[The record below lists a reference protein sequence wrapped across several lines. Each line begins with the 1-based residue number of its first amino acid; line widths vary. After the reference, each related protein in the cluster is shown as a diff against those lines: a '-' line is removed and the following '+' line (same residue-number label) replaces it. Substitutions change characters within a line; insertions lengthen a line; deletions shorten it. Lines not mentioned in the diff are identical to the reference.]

1 MTLDGDNID
10 YDLYMVRNLM
20 DRDRISPE
28 EALKKLSAVIG
39 QDNRQLILDRLQQQS
54 PTLIEYKGPM
64 ELSKLGGPRPWFHDY
79 NPANGYYWKRQR
91 LHLINIHGRL
101 PIEMEDLDRSSNR
114 VLSHLEDPN
123 YPGSFLVKGLVV
135 GYVQSGKTA
144 NFSALIAKAAD
155 AGYKIVI
162 VLSGLHNTLRQQTQR
177 RLEQDLG
184 REAGVGVDLPE
195 FGKQWVWVTGQKIG
209 DDFTADRAGID
220 PAILQGN
227 EQVIFVVKKNK
238 SRLDRLIDWME
249 GRVRAPVLII
259 DDEGDQ
265 ASINTG
271 GNRQLLEISDVDLDD
286 TEFDGY
292 TPDSDEISPSAINAA
307 VRRLTGLFEQCSYVA
322 YTATPFANAL
332 IDPNAIDVEA
342 GEDLFPRDFILVLP
356 PPVSSKYVGPEK
368 LFGRDSLPEDPDDIE
383 LGGLDQL
390 LIKIVPDYE
399 TYYVIPPVPSAQ
411 EAFEPSIPPSLDDA
425 LVDFILASAARLH
438 RVHRE
443 KKDVTCTMLIH
454 TDRHKAVQNDLAAR
468 IRQWLGEVSQD
479 WKYDV
484 EGTFR
489 QNLATRWDEQFIPVT
504 SSLDLNLVVQFEQLT
519 EYIDRLFRDGSLE
532 VLVLNST
539 TDDELGFDSV
549 PNQKAIVIGGNKLS
563 RGLTI
568 EDLLVSYYVRESLY
582 YDTLMQ
588 MGRWFGYRGEY
599 VDLTRLYSTRELV
612 HRFRDLATIEEELR
626 NHIAIYESRGL
637 KPTDIPIKIRK
648 HPIMQVTVPSK
659 MRDAHDVTFSYDGTL
674 LQTLHFSFDDTD
686 HLRHNLNITQNF
698 LRSLGEPNWDRKRP
712 HWLDVEPS
720 KVLNYLG
727 EYLIHPEDDRIHPS
741 SVREY
746 ISGQIEQGELVTW
759 RVLVCSPHIPNPVLG
774 YEDLG
779 VIGAPDIALIGRS
792 RLIVPSTS
800 CGVITDPRDEKHGLD
815 EDQIRRAKEV
825 VGRNN
830 RIKLTHAYRQQR
842 PSEEGLLLI
851 YPISKYSKPRNGSI
865 GHRPRRQPLFEDP
878 AEGVTVVG
886 YAISFPYSDSS
897 ATHEYVE
904 GRRYR
909 Y

>member
-1 MTLDGDNID
+1 MTSDGNKIGHDV
-10 YDLYMVRNLM
+10 YMVRNLM
-20 DRDRISPE
+20 DRDNIGPE
-28 EALKKLSAVIG
+28 EALQKLSAVIAK
-39 QDNRQLILDRLQQQS
+39 DDRQLILDRIKRQS
-54 PTLIEYKGPM
+54 PTLIELVGPM
-64 ELSKLGGPRPWFHDY
+64 ELSELGGPRSWFHDY

-91 LHLINIHGRL
+91 LHLINVHGRL
-101 PIEMEDLDRSSNR
+101 PLEIEDLDKSSNR

-123 YPGSFLVKGLVV
+123 YSDPFLIKGLVV

-155 AGYKIVI
+155 AGYKIII

-195 FGKQWVWVTGQKIG
+195 IGKQWVWVTGSKIE
-209 DDFTADRAGID
+209 DDFTADRAGVD

-238 SRLDRLIDWME
+238 SRLDRLINWME
-249 GRVRAPVLII
+249 GRVSAPVLII

-271 GNRQLLEISDVDLDD
+271 GNRQLLEISDVDLDV
-286 TEFDGY
+286 TEFDGSP
-292 TPDSDEISPSAINAA
+292 PDSDEISPSAINAA
-307 VRRLTGLFEQCSYVA
+307 VRRLIGQFEQCAYVA

-342 GEDLFPRDFILVLP
+342 GGDLFPRDFILVLP
-356 PPVSSKYVGPEK
+356 PPISSEYVGPEK
-368 LFGRDSLPEDPDDIE
+368 LFGRDRLPGDPDDAE
-383 LGGLDQL
+383 LDGFDQL

-399 TYYVIPPVPSAQ
+399 TCHVIPPTSNEQ
-411 EAFEPSIPPSLDDA
+411 EVFEPSIPPSLDDA
-425 LVDFILASAARLH
+425 LIDFILASAARLH
-438 RVHRE
+438 RE
-443 KKDVTCTMLIH
+443 EDDVTCTMLIH
-454 TDRHKAVQNDLAAR
+454 TDRHKAVQNSLAVKIHER
-468 IRQWLGEVSQD
+468 LSEISQD

-489 QNLATRWDEQFIPVT
+489 QSLATRWDREFTPVT
-504 SSLDLNLVVQFEQLT
+504 SSLDISLVVQFEQLT
-519 EYIDRLFRDGSLE
+519 EYIDRLFRDSSLA

-539 TDDELGFDSV
+539 TDDELDFDIM

-588 MGRWFGYRGEY
+588 MGRWFGYRGRY
-599 VDLTRLYSTRELV
+599 VDLTRLYSTHELV
-612 HRFRDLATIEEELR
+612 YRFRGLATIEEELR

-659 MRDAHDVTFSYDGTL
+659 MRDAHDIAFSYDGTL
-674 LQTLHFSFDDTD
+674 LQTLHFSFDDID
-686 HLRHNLNITQNF
+686 QLNYNLDATRNF
-698 LRSLGEPNWDRKRP
+698 LRSLGEPDWDHKRP
-712 HWLDVEPS
+712 HWLDVDPH
-720 KVLNYLG
+720 KVLHYIR
-727 EYLIHPEDDRIHPS
+727 EYRIHPEDDRIHPP

-746 ISGQIEQGELVTW
+746 ILDQMRQRELITW
-759 RVLVCSPHIPNPVLG
+759 RVLVCAAYVHDPVLG

-779 VIGAPDIALIGRS
+779 VLDEPDIALIGRS
-792 RLIVPSTS
+792 RLIIPSTS
-800 CGVITDPRDEKHGLD
+800 CGVITDPRDEKHGLSD
-815 EDQIRRAKEV
+815 DQISQAKE
-825 VGRNN
+825 
-830 RIKLTHAYRQQR
+830 IADQSSHMKLAHAYRQQR
-842 PSEEGLLLI
+842 RSEEGLLLI
-851 YPISKYSKPRNGSI
+851 YPISKYSKPRRHSTGRRS
-865 GHRPRRQPLFEDP
+865 RRQPLFEDP
-878 AEGVTVVG
+878 AQGVTVVG

-909 Y
+909 P

>member
-1 MTLDGDNID
+1 MTSDGNNID

-20 DRDRISPE
+20 DRDNISPE
-28 EALKKLSAVIG
+28 EALEKLSAVIG
-39 QDNRQLILDRLQQQS
+39 QNNRQLILDRLKQQS
-54 PTLIEYKGPM
+54 PTLIEFKGPM
-64 ELSKLGGPRPWFHDY
+64 ELSRLGGPRSWFQDY

-91 LHLINIHGRL
+91 LHLINIYERL
-101 PIEMEDLDRSSNR
+101 PFEIEDLDRSSNR

-195 FGKQWVWVTGQKIG
+195 FGKQWVWVTGPKIG

-238 SRLDRLIDWME
+238 SRLDRLINWME
-249 GRVRAPVLII
+249 GRVRAPVLVI

-271 GNRQLLEISDVDLDD
+271 GNRQPLEISDVDLDD
-286 TEFDGY
+286 IEFDGF

-307 VRRLTGLFEQCSYVA
+307 VRRLIGQFERCSYVA

-332 IDPNAIDVEA
+332 IDPNAIDTEA

-356 PPVSSKYVGPEK
+356 PPVSSDYVGPEK
-368 LFGRDSLPEDPDDIE
+368 LFGRDPLPEDPDDME
-383 LGGLDQL
+383 LDGLDQL
-390 LIKIVPDYE
+390 LINIVPDFE
-399 TYYVIPPVPSAQ
+399 TYHVIPPTPSEQ
-411 EAFEPSIPPSLDDA
+411 ETFEPSIPPSLDSA
-425 LVDFILASAARLH
+425 LVDFILASAARL
-438 RVHRE
+438 HRE

-454 TDRHKAVQNDLAAR
+454 TDRHKAVQNKLANR
-468 IRQWLGEVSQD
+468 IRQRLIEISQD

-489 QNLATRWDEQFIPVT
+489 QALITRWNEQFIPVT
-504 SSLDLNLVVQFEQLT
+504 RSLDVNLEVPFENLIR
-519 EYIDRLFRDGSLE
+519 YIDRLFRDSSLE

-539 TDDELGFDSV
+539 TDDELDFDSV
-549 PNQKAIVIGGNKLS
+549 PNRKSIVIGGNKLS

-568 EDLLVSYYVRESLY
+568 EDLLISYYVRESLY

-588 MGRWFGYRGEY
+588 MGRWFGYRGKY
-599 VDLTRLYSTRELV
+599 VDLTRLYSTRELIY
-612 HRFRDLATIEEELR
+612 RFRDLATIEEELR
-626 NHIAIYESRGL
+626 SHIAIYESRGL

-659 MRDAHDVTFSYDGTL
+659 MQDARDIIFSYDGTL

-686 HLRHNLNITQNF
+686 QLQHNLNITKDL
-698 LRSLGEPNWDRKRP
+698 LRSLGEPSWERTRP
-712 HWLDVEPS
+712 HWMHVEPS
-720 KVLNYLG
+720 KILNYLG
-727 EYLIHPEDDRIHPS
+727 EYRIPTVDDRIHLP

-746 ISGQIEQGELVTW
+746 IYGQTQQGELITW
-759 RVLVCSPHIPNPVLG
+759 RVLVCCPYAHNRDLG

-779 VIGAPDIALIGRS
+779 VWDTSRIALIGRS
-792 RLIVPSTS
+792 RLNVPRTS
-800 CGVITDPRDEKHGLD
+800 CGVITDPRDEKHGLSD
-815 EDQIRRAKEV
+815 DQIRRAEEIASQ
-825 VGRNN
+825 NS
-830 RIKLTHAYRQQR
+830 RIKLSHAYRQQR
-842 PSEEGLLLI
+842 RSEEGLLLI
-851 YPISKYSKPRNGSI
+851 YPISKYSRPRDVSI
-865 GHRPRRQPLFEDP
+865 GHRSRRQSLFEDP
-878 AEGVTVVG
+878 SQGVTVVG

-897 ATHEYVE
+897 ATYEYVE

-909 Y
+909 S